1 MREERCLPGLI
12 TRSNLERSVPG
23 GLPDPRNG
31 AVCSLTLL
39 IFLIG
44 GLPSEAQAGV
54 DGFGPYPVRNFQ
66 PFQLLFLGMFG
77 DRAIVIPKHN
87 LDVRIELANT
97 ATIFDEQSEEVDA
110 RVKAETLRTGVFLR
124 YGLTERLE
132 VGIEIPLLYR
142 HEGFMEGLI
151 TFAERAT
158 TGLSPAREALKDVG
172 YAFNVTKGERTL
184 FSGTEGA
191 FGLGD
196 ITLISKYQILD
207 QTSVVPALSLRLG
220 VKLPT
225 GDEDEVFS
233 SGHPDVGLGLALEKK
248 LATRWIFY
256 VNINEVFPT
265 GDVSGLTLDPFFS
278 SIVGAEYLWTPRL
291 SLVLQFD
298 YYSTPYSGTGVN
310 LLDRGVTEL
319 ATGFSYELRNNLLWQ
334 VYGVENVDFITGSAA
349 DFTLSTLVTYHF
361 GS

>member
-1 MREERCLPGLI
+1 MPDSI
-12 TRSNLERSVPG
+12 TRSNLDRSVPG
-23 GLPDPRNG
+23 GVLHVGNG
-31 AVCSLTLL
+31 TLCALVLL
-39 IFLIG
+39 IFLLG
-44 GLPSEAQAGV
+44 CPLSEAQAGV

-77 DRAIVIPKHN
+77 DRATVTPRHN

-97 ATIFDEQSEEVDA
+97 ASIFLEQSEEVGA
-110 RVKAETLRTGVFLR
+110 QVKAETLRTGVFLR
-124 YGLTERLE
+124 YGLTQGLE
-132 VGIEIPLLYR
+132 VGVEIPVLYR
-142 HEGFMEGLI
+142 YQGFMEGLI

-158 TGLSPAREALKDVG
+158 TGIAPAREALKDVD
-172 YAFNVTKGERTL
+172 YVFHVTKGENTL

-207 QTSVVPALSLRLG
+207 QGSVVPALSLRLG

-225 GDEDEVFS
+225 GDEDEVLS

-248 LATRWIFY
+248 LATRWIFH
-256 VNINEVFPT
+256 VNINGVFPT
-265 GDVSGLTLDPFFS
+265 GEVSGLSLDPFFS

-291 SLVLQFD
+291 SLGLQFD
-298 YYSTPYSGTGVN
+298 YYSTPYAGTGIN
-310 LLDRGVTEL
+310 LLDQGVTEL
-319 ATGFSYELRNNLLWQ
+319 VAGFSYELRQDLLWQ

-349 DFTLSTLVTYHF
+349 DFTLSTLVTFHF